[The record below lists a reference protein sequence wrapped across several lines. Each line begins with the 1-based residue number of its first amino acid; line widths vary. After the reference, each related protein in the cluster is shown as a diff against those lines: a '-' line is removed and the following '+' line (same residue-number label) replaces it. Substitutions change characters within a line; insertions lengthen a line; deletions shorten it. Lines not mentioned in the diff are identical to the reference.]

1 MLQAVEQSGAG
12 MSLSLIE
19 PGKKDAAGY
28 HSIAGWRVMDVPIV
42 IPEVQPLHEN
52 NQERYYQPG
61 YLGLEK
67 EEKRALEILQALHP
81 DQDAMTLWRSFN
93 MGGELRQRFRAE
105 LMSTGRIP
113 PWAEEHRRTSID
125 PNNLHIFEHIRQLSN
140 AMLAKLIKYPDLS
153 MSNFSSSD
161 TLIDSF
167 DRAFLRSFT
176 QSRGYQRNAMGALF
190 RTDIRG
196 VFRGDHRTPYELSQ
210 DKYMLG
216 FGDNFYTQHTSGNT
230 LYTSSVY
237 QDAFQYGRI
246 NPGGASQFHYGYQ
259 DDEEYYSFVDSDD
272 SDDERSEPLRQRQR
286 DGFVYLLDTRGLEA
300 IPVADNMLLN
310 PNNTVT
316 NDLVVAGEIHVS
328 VPLEGISFD
337 RIWLVSSDGQRAVRV
352 SDIAQHDDFDNELRD
367 LSERTFAGAN
377 SDIYDGI
384 FTRLRG
390 KG

>member
-28 HSIAGWRVMDVPIV
+28 HSIAGWRVMDVLPSTPII
-42 IPEVQPLHEN
+42 IPRVQPLSEN
-52 NQERYYQPG
+52 SQEHYHQHG

-67 EEKRALEILQALHP
+67 EEKRALAILKALHP

-93 MGGELRQRFRAE
+93 MGGELRQRFRVE
-105 LMSTGRIP
+105 LMNTGRIP
-113 PWAEEHRRTSID
+113 PWAEEHRRTSAD
-125 PNNLHIFEHIRQLSN
+125 PNNLHRFEHIRQLSN
-140 AMLAKLIKYPDLS
+140 AMLTELIKRPGRFI
-153 MSNFSSSD
+153 NTFSSSE

-216 FGDNFYTQHTSGNT
+216 FGDNINTQHTSGNT

-259 DDEEYYSFVDSDD
+259 NDEVN
-272 SDDERSEPLRQRQR
+272 LC
-286 DGFVYLLDTRGLEA
+286 V
-300 IPVADNMLLN
+300 
-310 PNNTVT
+310 
-316 NDLVVAGEIHVS
+316 NDKEM
-328 VPLEGISFD
+328 
-337 RIWLVSSDGQRAVRV
+337 VSS
-352 SDIAQHDDFDNELRD
+352 
-367 LSERTFAGAN
+367 T
-377 SDIYDGI
+377 
-384 FTRLRG
+384 
-390 KG
+390 